1 MKLSSYGKPQ
11 TIIIIVA
18 GVALAGLFAW
28 LALWWA
34 LAAVAVVTLA
44 ALAFF
49 RDPQR
54 EVPTRRNIMVAP
66 ADGVVSSVHEVECY
80 DLFEEPATCV
90 RIFLSLL
97 DVHVNRSPC
106 HGVVGNITSM
116 KGKFISATR
125 PESAE
130 VNTWV
135 RFPLLHPT
143 KDRPVAAVRQVAGM
157 IARHI
162 VCAAKEGD
170 TLQRGELFGMIKFGS
185 TTELYVPASYSPVV
199 KVQQGQR
206 VRGGETVLM
215 EITPPGDD
223 DREAQAVEAQAADKI
238 ATAPAAVE

>member
-1 MKLSSYGKPQ
+1 MRLSPYGKPQ
-11 TIIIIVA
+11 WVIVA
-18 GVALAGLFAW
+18 LIGVALAAVFAW
-28 LALWWA
+28 WQIWWA
-34 LAAVAVVTLA
+34 VAAVAVVTLA

-54 EVPTRRNIMVAP
+54 DVPVQRNIMVAP
-66 ADGVVSSVHEVECY
+66 ADGVVSSVHEVERY
-80 DLFEEPATCV
+80 DLFDEPATCV

-106 HGVVGNITSM
+106 HGVVGPIES
-116 KGKFISATR
+116 KPGKFISATK

-135 RFPLLHPT
+135 RFPLLHAT
-143 KDRPVAAVRQVAGM
+143 KRRPVAAVRQVAGM

-162 VCAAKEGD
+162 VCGAKEGD

-185 TTELYVPASYSPVV
+185 TTELWVPASYAPVV
-199 KVQQGQR
+199 KVKQGDR

-215 EITPPGDD
+215 EITPPGDE
-223 DREAQAVEAQAADKI
+223 REDEAIAAQAAEKI
-238 ATAPAAVE
+238 ATAPAEVE